1 MKQLYYDVYYC
12 QKEYTS
18 FSPSF
23 NHLHRVPKKI
33 DFLFSRLTLHQRQT
47 ICISCTSESLACM
60 LIILIHIWLKY
71 TALWVREAKQTN
83 RPSIIHHWMNTS
95 RFYQNYIISPIFNYL
110 VLRKTIMPSDS
121 NTLSLFSGNCA
132 LFLSDIHLTRNG
144 PGF

>member
-1 MKQLYYDVYYC
+1 MFITVKKNIRHFHPLSTIYIAFQ
-12 QKEYTS
+12 
-18 FSPSF
+18 
-23 NHLHRVPKKI
+23 KKI

-47 ICISCTSESLACM
+47 ICISCTSESLVCM

-71 TALWVREAKQTN
+71 TALQVREAKQTN

-132 LFLSDIHLTRNG
+132 LFLSGIHLVRNG